1 MPDSEPMQSPCRDHP
16 RGRARDRGRAAPRAA
31 RAGGCAASDRGR
43 GRACNPGAVGVYARI
58 MRTPGVAAVVV
69 ATLVGRLPIGIS
81 GLAILLYVREV
92 TGSFAAAG
100 ACAGALALGSACGA
114 PLQGRLVDR
123 RGLGT
128 LLPLACVHGAGLVL
142 VWVLGA
148 AGAPIVAVVASS
160 FLAGAAIPPL
170 SSVLRSRWPYLLE
183 RSPDLIPGAYALDS
197 VMIEFI
203 FIVGPL
209 IVTAIVATAG
219 PEYALGVSA
228 ACVLSGTV
236 LLLAGLR
243 GRSGPGRQARD
254 RPALGLGALAAPGLR
269 TLVLASLPVGF
280 CFGAIEVVLP
290 AFSESEGSKELAGVL
305 LAVWSAASGAA
316 GLVYGARVTRAP
328 VEEMHLRFA
337 CLLPLG
343 IAALLVASSPL
354 TMALLAILAG
364 IPIAPLIAS
373 RNQLVGRVSL
383 PGTATEAFTW
393 PLTALVAGVSLGAAT
408 AGALVESYSWT
419 AAVLV
424 AVAVAAVGAGV
435 LFARRGTI
443 ARPVTA

>member
-1 MPDSEPMQSPCRDHP
+1 
-16 RGRARDRGRAAPRAA
+16 
-31 RAGGCAASDRGR
+31 
-43 GRACNPGAVGVYARI
+43 
-58 MRTPGVAAVVV
+58 MRTPGVAIIVL
-69 ATLVGRLPIGIS
+69 ATLIGRLPIGIS

-100 ACAGALALGSACGA
+100 ACAGALALGSAAGA
-114 PLQGRLVDR
+114 PLQGRLVDL

-128 LLPLACVHGAGLVL
+128 LVPLACVHGAGLVL

-148 AGAPIVAVVASS
+148 AGAPTVAIASSS

-209 IVTAIVATAG
+209 IVTAIIATAG
-219 PEYALGVSA
+219 PEYALGISA
-228 ACVLSGTV
+228 ACVLSGTM
-236 LLLAGLR
+236 LLLVGLR
-243 GRSGPGRQARD
+243 GRRGPSRQAGR

-269 TLVLASLPVGF
+269 TLVLASLPVGI
-280 CFGAIEVVLP
+280 CFGTIEVVLP
-290 AFSESEGSKELAGVL
+290 AFSEAEGSEEMAGVL

-316 GLVYGARVTRAP
+316 GLVYGARVRQAP
-328 VEEMHLRFA
+328 LEDVHLRFA

-383 PGTATEAFTW
+383 PGTDTEAFTW
-393 PLTALVAGVSLGAAT
+393 PLTALVAGVALGAAA
-408 AGALVESYSWT
+408 AGALVEAYSWS
-419 AAVLV
+419 AGVLL
-424 AVAVAAVGAGV
+424 AVAVGAAGAAVI
-435 LFARRGTI
+435 FARRDTI
-443 ARPVTA
+443 ARPVTVPG

>member
-1 MPDSEPMQSPCRDHP
+1 
-16 RGRARDRGRAAPRAA
+16 
-31 RAGGCAASDRGR
+31 
-43 GRACNPGAVGVYARI
+43 VGVYGRI
-58 MRTPGVAAVVV
+58 MRTPGVAAIVL
-69 ATLVGRLPIGIS
+69 ATLLGRLPIGIS
-81 GLAILLYVREV
+81 GLAILLYVRDV

-100 ACAGALALGSACGA
+100 ACAGALALGSASGA
-114 PLQGRLVDR
+114 PFQGRLVDR
-123 RGLGT
+123 RGVGT
-128 LLPLACVHGAGLVL
+128 LVPLACVHGAGLVL

-148 AGAPIVAVVASS
+148 AGAPTVAIAASS
-160 FLAGAAIPPL
+160 FLGGAAIPPL

-197 VMIEFI
+197 VMIEVI

-228 ACVLSGTV
+228 ACVLLGTM

-243 GRSGPGRQARD
+243 GRRGPGRQAGGR
-254 RPALGLGALAAPGLR
+254 RAFGLGALAAPGLR

-290 AFSESEGSKELAGVL
+290 AFSESEGSKEMAGVL

-316 GLVYGARVTRAP
+316 GLVYGARVQQAP
-328 VEEMHLRFA
+328 LEDLHLRFA

-393 PLTALVAGVSLGAAT
+393 PLTALVAGVSLGAA
-408 AGALVESYSWT
+408 ASGALIEAYSWS
-419 AAVLV
+419 AGVLL
-424 AVAVAAVGAGV
+424 AVAVAAAGAGV
-435 LFARRGTI
+435 IFARRETI

>member
-1 MPDSEPMQSPCRDHP
+1 M
-16 RGRARDRGRAAPRAA
+16 RA
-31 RAGGCAASDRGR
+31 
-43 GRACNPGAVGVYARI
+43 
-58 MRTPGVAAVVV
+58 PGVATIVL

-92 TGSFAAAG
+92 AGSFAAAG
-100 ACAGALALGSACGA
+100 ACAGALALGSASGA

-123 RGLGT
+123 RGVGT
-128 LLPLACVHGAGLVL
+128 LLPLACVHGTGLVL

-148 AGAPIVAVVASS
+148 AGAPTVAIAASS

-183 RSPDLIPGAYALDS
+183 RSPELIPGAYALDS
-197 VMIEFI
+197 VMIELI

-209 IVTAIVATAG
+209 IVTAIVATTG
-219 PEYALGVSA
+219 PEYGLGVSA
-228 ACVLSGTV
+228 ACVLFGTM

-243 GRSGPGRQARD
+243 GRQGPGRPAPG

-280 CFGAIEVVLP
+280 CFGTIEVVLP
-290 AFSESEGSKELAGVL
+290 AFSESVGSRETAGVL

-316 GLVYGARVTRAP
+316 GLIYGARVRQAP
-328 VEEMHLRFA
+328 LEDLHLRFA

-343 IAALLVASSPL
+343 IAALLLASSPL

-393 PLTALVAGVSLGAAT
+393 PLTALVAGVALGAGAT
-408 AGALVESYSWT
+408 GALVEAYSWS
-419 AAVLV
+419 AGVLL
-424 AVAVAAVGAGV
+424 AVAVAALGAGV
-435 LFARRGTI
+435 LFARRETI
-443 ARPVTA
+443 ARPVTVPS

>member
-1 MPDSEPMQSPCRDHP
+1 
-16 RGRARDRGRAAPRAA
+16 
-31 RAGGCAASDRGR
+31 
-43 GRACNPGAVGVYARI
+43 
-58 MRTPGVAAVVV
+58 
-69 ATLVGRLPIGIS
+69 
-81 GLAILLYVREV
+81 
-92 TGSFAAAG
+92 
-100 ACAGALALGSACGA
+100 
-114 PLQGRLVDR
+114 
-123 RGLGT
+123 
-128 LLPLACVHGAGLVL
+128 VL

-148 AGAPIVAVVASS
+148 ASAPTVAIVASS
-160 FLAGAAIPPL
+160 FLAGTAIPPL

-183 RSPDLIPGAYALDS
+183 RHPDLIPGAYALDS
-197 VMIEFI
+197 VMIELI

-209 IVTAIVATAG
+209 IVTAIVATTG
-219 PEYALGVSA
+219 PQYALGISA
-228 ACVLSGTV
+228 VCVLLGTM

-243 GRSGPGRQARD
+243 GRRGPPRQADGR
-254 RPALGLGALAAPGLR
+254 RAVGLGALAAPGLR

-290 AFSESEGSKELAGVL
+290 AFSESEGSKEMAGLL
-305 LAVWSAASGAA
+305 LAVWSAASGVA
-316 GLVYGARVTRAP
+316 GLVYGARVRRAP
-328 VEEMHLRFA
+328 LEDLHLRFA

-424 AVAVAAVGAGV
+424 ALAVAAVGAGV
-435 LFARRGTI
+435 LFARRETI
-443 ARPVTA
+443 ARPVTV